1 MAMRQRKILVLGIL
15 TTLALLVNFC
25 ASGFYFIANQYAYY
39 RLLKDAGLPYE
50 VNRAVHFHGNLSLSD
65 DPSHDERAAVQ
76 AETARLLSLVGL
88 TSLISGLF
96 SSVVVGR
103 LSDQYGR
110 RLAIGVVLLGQG
122 LHHAVI
128 VLTVLLELSVTF
140 LILGSF
146 LSGVVGGGMIS
157 FIVQVNVCFTD
168 LTRSAENSDHSP
180 EVVNFR
186 RGREERRRLLLLGT
200 FDTVIVLAAAA
211 ANSSLGSLLE
221 RFGFSTS
228 VITMIAIFVGPVII
242 IWLVPE
248 TNPALVNRITFV
260 SPPEVTDTPII
271 QTESQHICQRFCAVW
286 IAMRSTVKCTLS
298 ILASHNPESL
308 LGFSL
313 LILYVLIVFPEGQFL
328 FLYLMSKPFS
338 WTPEHVGLYNGF
350 SSLLSAGVTMLLTAI
365 TVWSMK
371 PRVYPPHMVQDP
383 SAESENLLIQ
393 AENNETVI
401 DIVGSSRTHDVLAH
415 HVIIGRLRMMIYV
428 FAAFFTLMLSKLLL
442 GFAFMLPSPSCT
454 QMVFVSVF
462 LGLVRASLVPTLKSF
477 FSAIH
482 PANTQGHL
490 FSLIGV
496 CEYAALLVGLPG
508 LPAVY
513 SLTVSIFPG
522 AVFLATA
529 GLAAIGCILTG
540 ALIYCIVIELRRSVT
555 SS

>member
-1 MAMRQRKILVLGIL
+1 MATRQRKLLVLGIL
-15 TTLALLVNFC
+15 TALALLVNFC

-50 VNRAVHFHGNLSLSD
+50 VSRAVHFHENLSLSD
-65 DPSHDERAAVQ
+65 DPSRDKRAAVQ

-122 LHHAVI
+122 LHHVVI
-128 VLTVLLELSVTF
+128 VLMILLELSVTF

-146 LSGVVGGGMIS
+146 LSGIVGGGMIS

-168 LTRSAENSDHSP
+168 LTKSAGNSDQSP
-180 EVVNFR
+180 EVINFR
-186 RGREERRRLLLLGT
+186 RGREERRRLMLLGT

-228 VITMIAIFVGPVII
+228 VITMIVIFTGPVII

-248 TNPALVNRITFV
+248 TNPTLVNRITV
-260 SPPEVTDTPII
+260 VPSPEITDTPII
-271 QTESQHICQRFCAVW
+271 QTENRYICQRFCAVW

-298 ILASHNPESL
+298 ILATHNPESL

-313 LILYVLIVFPEGQFL
+313 LVLHVLIVFPEGQFL

-338 WTPEHVGLYNGF
+338 WTTEHVGLYNGF

-371 PRVYPPHMVQDP
+371 PRVYPPHLVQDS
-383 SAESENLLIQ
+383 SAESDNLLIH
-393 AENNETVI
+393 AESNEPVI
-401 DIVGSSRTHDVLAH
+401 EIVGSSRTHDVLAH
-415 HVIIGRLRMMIYV
+415 HVVIGRLRMMIYV
-428 FAAFFTLMLSKLLL
+428 FVAFFTLMLSKLVL
-442 GFAFMLPSPSCT
+442 GFAFMLPSPACT
-454 QMVFVSVF
+454 QMVFVCELSITF
-462 LGLVRASLVPTLKSF
+462 C
-477 FSAIH
+477 FSHSRSCAIK
-482 PANTQGHL
+482 
-490 FSLIGV
+490 
-496 CEYAALLVGLPG
+496 
-508 LPAVY
+508 
-513 SLTVSIFPG
+513 
-522 AVFLATA
+522 
-529 GLAAIGCILTG
+529 
-540 ALIYCIVIELRRSVT
+540 
-555 SS
+555 